1 MGTPPMDMSKFV
13 EMQKNVHDMEEGLQ
27 ILYRE
32 RGVIGQQVEAL
43 EFKMEQ
49 VKHFANFVTQWQE
62 YFAGEVQGMARGTTN
77 SIKQLEEM
85 ANSLSIAINSLHH
98 VMEQQNE
105 VARADHNAIH
115 QNLRDL
121 GFKLEN
127 NLGDKKNTGGHR
139 VRR

>member
-1 MGTPPMDMSKFV
+1 
-13 EMQKNVHDMEEGLQ
+13 
-27 ILYRE
+27 
-32 RGVIGQQVEAL
+32 
-43 EFKMEQ
+43 
-49 VKHFANFVTQWQE
+49 
-62 YFAGEVQGMARGTTN
+62 MARGTTN